1 MKKKISI
8 LGSTGSI
15 GKNLLSIIKK
25 DKKNFNVILL
35 TARKNYK
42 LLLKQANYF
51 NVTNIIITDFNSF
64 KKAKKINKNKKINI
78 YNDFKVFAKIL
89 QSKIDYTMSSIIGL
103 DGLYPTLEIIKYTKI
118 IAIANKEAI
127 ICGWDLIEKKLKIH
141 KTKFLPVD
149 SEHFSIWKII
159 NSENDKNIDQIFL
172 TASGGPFL
180 HKSINQIKNVNISEA
195 LNHPNWKMGKK
206 ISIDSATMM
215 NKVFEVIETKNIFS
229 TPYKKISILI
239 HPKSYIHAIVKFH
252 DGTIKFLAHE
262 PSMKIPIFNTL
273 YLNKNKKIISNN
285 LDIDILNNL
294 KLQKID
300 NKLFPVID
308 ILDYLPSK
316 SSLFETVLVATNDE
330 LVNLFLKG
338 KIRFYDI
345 SKNILKFIN
354 LKEFQKFKR
363 KKPKNIQDIH
373 NLSNYVRLK
382 VNSLCV

>member
-15 GKNLLSIIKK
+15 GKNLLNIVKA

-35 TARKNYK
+35 TAKNNYK

-51 NVTNIIITDFNSF
+51 NVKNIIITDLNSY
-64 KKAKKINKNKKINI
+64 KKAIKINKNKKINI
-78 YNDFKVFAKIL
+78 YNNFNFFDKIL
-89 QSKIDYTMSSIIGL
+89 RSKIDYTMSSIIGL

-127 ICGWDLIEKKLKIH
+127 ICGWDLIKKKLKTH
-141 KTKFLPVD
+141 NTKFLPVD

-159 NSENDKNIDQIFL
+159 NYEKNKNIDQIFL

-239 HPKSYIHAIVKFH
+239 HPKSYIHAIVKFN

-273 YLNKNKKIISNN
+273 YLNQYKKIISNK

-308 ILDYLPSK
+308 ILNYLPTK
-316 SSLFETVLVATNDE
+316 SSLFETVLVTTNDQ

-338 KIRFYDI
+338 KIRFSDI
-345 SKNILKFIN
+345 SKNISKIIN
-354 LKEFQKFKR
+354 LKEFQKFKK

-373 NLSNYVRLK
+373 ILSNYVRLK

>member
-15 GKNLLSIIKK
+15 GKNLLNIVKA

-35 TARKNYK
+35 TAKNNYK

-51 NVTNIIITDFNSF
+51 NVKNIIITDLNSY
-64 KKAKKINKNKKINI
+64 KKAIKINKNKKINI
-78 YNDFKVFAKIL
+78 YNNFNFFDKIL
-89 QSKIDYTMSSIIGL
+89 RSKIDYTMSSIIGL

-127 ICGWDLIEKKLKIH
+127 ICGWDLIKKKLKTH
-141 KTKFLPVD
+141 NTKFLPVD

-159 NSENDKNIDQIFL
+159 NYEKNKNIDQIFL

-239 HPKSYIHAIVKFH
+239 HPKSYIHAIVKFN

-273 YLNKNKKIISNN
+273 YLNQYKKIISNK

-308 ILDYLPSK
+308 ILNYLPSK
-316 SSLFETVLVATNDE
+316 SSLFETVLVTTNDQ

-338 KIRFYDI
+338 KIRFSDI
-345 SKNILKFIN
+345 SKNISKIIN
-354 LKEFQKFKR
+354 LKEFQKFKK

-373 NLSNYVRLK
+373 ILSNYVRLK

>member
-15 GKNLLSIIKK
+15 GKNLLNIIKK
-25 DKKNFNVILL
+25 DKKNFEITLL

-51 NVTNIIITDFNSF
+51 NVTNVIITDLNSF
-64 KKAKKINKNKKINI
+64 KKAKEINKNKKINI
-78 YNDFKVFAKIL
+78 YNNFNVFHKIFP
-89 QSKIDYTMSSIIGL
+89 SKIDYTMSSIIGL

-127 ICGWDLIEKKLKIH
+127 ICGWELIKKKLKIY

-159 NSENDKNIDQIFL
+159 NHEDDKNINQIFL

-180 HKSINQIKNVNISEA
+180 GKSVNQIKNVNISEA

-229 TPYKKISILI
+229 TTYKKISILI

-262 PSMKIPIFNTL
+262 PSMMIPIFNTL
-273 YLNKNKKIISNN
+273 YLNQYKKISSKN
-285 LDIDILNNL
+285 LDVDILNNL

-300 NKLFPVID
+300 NVLFPVID
-308 ILDYLPSK
+308 ILNYLPSK
-316 SSLFETVLVATNDE
+316 SSLFETVLVTTNDE

-338 KIRFYDI
+338 RIRFYDI

-354 LKEFQKFKR
+354 LKEFQKFKK

-373 NLSNYVRLK
+373 ILSNYVRLK
-382 VNSLCV
+382 VNSFCV